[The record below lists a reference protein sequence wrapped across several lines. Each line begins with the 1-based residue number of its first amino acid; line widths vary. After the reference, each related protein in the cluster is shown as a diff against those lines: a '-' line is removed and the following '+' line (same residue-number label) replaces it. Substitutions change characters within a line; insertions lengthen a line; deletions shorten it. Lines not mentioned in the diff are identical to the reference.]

1 MKSVKPGRGPS
12 FMSGIMSLFVGC
24 FGVVWTIAAYGM
36 GGGLFALFGVI
47 FVATAVVMAVFHFK
61 NATGKNRYSSFDV
74 VDGREEPDPWDER
87 YGEEKRQP
95 ENRAYNEN
103 AFCPYCGTPVEEDF
117 EFCRKCGRKLP

>member
-12 FMSGIMSLFVGC
+12 FMGGVMSLFVGC
-24 FGVVWTIAAYGM
+24 FGVVWTIAAYAM

-61 NATGKNRYSSFDV
+61 NATGKSRYSSFDI
-74 VDGREEPDPWDER
+74 VDGHEEIDPWNAR
-87 YGEEKRQP
+87 FGEEERQL
-95 ENRAYNEN
+95 ENRSYTEN
-103 AFCPYCGTPVEEDF
+103 AFCPYCGTPVEADF